1 VRRPRKLTP
10 GEALP
15 VVDHLDE
22 LRTRAIVSVAA
33 LGTAL
38 ALCMWQNHYV
48 LDVLGRPLH
57 GRQLLTL
64 SPTEPFVTTLTVCAY
79 ASLVLALPVVLYQA
93 YAFVVPA
100 FGAAERKVAIPL
112 LLLVPVLFLAGV
124 AFAYLVVVPAA
135 LSFLLHFNHDQ
146 FNTHLQAK
154 EYYSFLTSTL
164 LAVGA
169 VFQVPVGILALSR
182 LGVVTPEKL
191 RKNRRYA
198 YLACVVVAAAL
209 PGVDPVTMLFEA
221 VPLLGLYELSIV
233 LASAFGRPR
242 AMSADEPSPA

>member
-1 VRRPRKLTP
+1 MRRPRKLTH

-22 LRTRAIVSVAA
+22 LRSRVIVSVSA

-38 ALCMWQNHYV
+38 ALCMWQNHVV
-48 LDVLGRPLH
+48 LDLLGKPLH

-100 FGAAERKVAIPL
+100 FGPGERKVAIPL
-112 LLLVPVLFLAGV
+112 LLLVPVLFLGGV
-124 AFAYLVVVPAA
+124 AFAYFVVVPAA
-135 LSFLLHFNHDQ
+135 LSFLLDFNQGQ
-146 FNTHLQAK
+146 FDIQLQAK
-154 EYYSFLTSTL
+154 EYYGFLTSTL

-169 VFQVPVGILALSR
+169 VFQVPVGILALTR
-182 LGVVTPEKL
+182 LGVVTTEKL
-191 RKNRRYA
+191 RRNRRYA
-198 YLACVVVAAAL
+198 YVACVAVAAAL

-221 VPLLGLYELSIV
+221 VPLVALYELSIV
-233 LASAFGRPR
+233 LASAFGSAR
-242 AMSADEPSPA
+242 AVSAEEPSPA